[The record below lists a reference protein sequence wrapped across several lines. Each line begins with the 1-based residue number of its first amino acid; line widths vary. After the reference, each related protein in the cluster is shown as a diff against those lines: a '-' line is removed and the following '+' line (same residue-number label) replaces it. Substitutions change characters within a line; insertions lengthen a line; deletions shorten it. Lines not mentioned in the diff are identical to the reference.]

1 LFSNYEFD
9 NVSCVNI
16 TSQRLGVYS
25 GYVFV
30 ALLILGF
37 GVVAGFFPPPSPNAS
52 AQAIQHLFQIHSMR
66 IRIGMLISLISSA
79 FLLPWSATVIT
90 QVRRVEVGRH
100 TPVVYLQLV
109 GFGAFVILFV
119 YPEMVWALA
128 AYRPEDPAELIRKF
142 NDFAWLG
149 FVCIVSTGMMQMLA
163 LGYVVLRDKRPT
175 PIYPRWFGYFNIW
188 IATMFIPADIIFF
201 FKTGPMAWN
210 GIIGF
215 GLSFGAYFTWTMV
228 VTVMTGRAV
237 TAQAKEPQETSEESL
252 AAEVAALRAEVRQL
266 AETHAHAPVGTVATV
281 QHR

>member
-1 LFSNYEFD
+1 M
-9 NVSCVNI
+9 NI

-25 GYVFV
+25 GYIFM
-30 ALLILGF
+30 ALLVLGF

-52 AQAIQHLFQIHSMR
+52 AEAIKQLFQENSTR
-66 IRIGMLISLISSA
+66 IKIGMLISLISSA
-79 FLLPWSATVIT
+79 FLLPWSATLIT

-100 TPVVYLQLV
+100 TPIVYLQLV

-163 LGYVVLRDKRPT
+163 LGYVVLRDKRPK

-210 GIIGF
+210 GVIGF
-215 GLSFGAYFTWTMV
+215 GLSFGAYFAWTTV
-228 VTVMTGRAV
+228 VTVMTGKAV
-237 TAQAKEPQETSEESL
+237 KAQSLEPEELPEESI
-252 AAEVAALRAEVRQL
+252 AAEVAALRLELRQL
-266 AETHAHAPVGTVATV
+266 AAKHERTSGLAATAATDSVATATL
-281 QHR
+281 

>member
-1 LFSNYEFD
+1 M
-9 NVSCVNI
+9 NI

-25 GYVFV
+25 GYIFMG
-30 ALLILGF
+30 LLVLGF
-37 GVVAGFFPPPSPNAS
+37 GLIAGFFPPPSPNAS
-52 AQAIQHLFQIHSMR
+52 AQAIQQLFQRDSMR
-66 IRIGMLISLISSA
+66 IRVGMLISLISSA
-79 FLLPWSATVIT
+79 FLLPWSAAVIT

-119 YPEMVWALA
+119 YPEMVWALS

-149 FVCIVSTGMMQMLA
+149 FVCIVSTGMMQMVA
-163 LGYVVLRDKRPT
+163 LGYVVLRDTRPK

-210 GIIGF
+210 GVVGF
-215 GLSFGAYFTWTMV
+215 GLSFGAYFTWTTV
-228 VTVMTGRAV
+228 VTVMTGKAV
-237 TAQAKEPQETSEESL
+237 NAQEKEPDDIPEESL

-266 AETHAHAPVGTVATV
+266 AEAHARARSWAALPSATDCS
-281 QHR
+281 